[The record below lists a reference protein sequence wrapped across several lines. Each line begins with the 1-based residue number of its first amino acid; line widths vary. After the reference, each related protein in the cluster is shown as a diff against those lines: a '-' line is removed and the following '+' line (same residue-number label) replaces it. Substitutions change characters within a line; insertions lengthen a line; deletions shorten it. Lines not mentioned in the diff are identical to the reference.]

1 MWKADMFNEANQ
13 SNTQAFYAKRAY
25 DLRAFA
31 KPKRYTMQ
39 EISAFEISATHPD
52 RAEVEAFIAEVF
64 YRAYRANIKNFMPK
78 LIALRDEN
86 HHLMAAFGMRAAKNT
101 PLFLEQY
108 LDDPIEKVMSKI
120 LNQNISRTD
129 ITEIGNLAVINPRN
143 SGILIAHVI
152 KHSIDAGVQ
161 WCVATAHHTLQ
172 NGLIKGGVDVFPLH
186 AVDPTRLPADEL
198 TDWGSYYDHK
208 PQIVAVRNMA
218 S

>member
-1 MWKADMFNEANQ
+1 MFNQENYAD
-13 SNTQAFYAKRAY
+13 TQAFYAEKAY

-39 EISAFEISATHPD
+39 EISAFEVSTTHPD

-64 YRAYRANIKNFMPK
+64 YRAYRANIKNFMPR

-86 HHLMAAFGMRAAKNT
+86 HHLMAAFGMRWANNA

-108 LDDPIEKVMSKI
+108 LDDPIEKVISHR
-120 LNQNISRTD
+120 LNQTILRED

-152 KHSIDAGVQ
+152 QHSIKAGVQ

-172 NGLIKGGVDVFPLH
+172 NGLIKGGTDVFPLH
-186 AVDPTRLPADEL
+186 AVNPHRLPANEL
-198 TDWGSYYDHK
+198 ADWGSYYDHQ
-208 PQIVAVRNMA
+208 PQVIAVRNMA
-218 S
+218 N